1 MQIEEKCDYLH
12 FNVSHEKHIERLY
25 FFTFTPAVA
34 CHCSWTSVNCLL
46 IQYSPKVNKYAP

>member
-12 FNVSHEKHIERLY
+12 FNVSHEKHIEHLY